1 MKKLVTFIIIF
12 SVFVSCQKSAVEK
25 PDNLIEE
32 DVMVDIIYDLAIL
45 DAIKSQNP
53 TSLDVHGINPNEYI
67 YKKYKIDSLQFAQND
82 RYYATDIKKYKKIYD
97 EVTVRLA
104 EQLGTPSGKQPD
116 EQIVR

>member
-1 MKKLVTFIIIF
+1 MKKLVALIVLF
-12 SVFVSCQKSAVEK
+12 SVFASCQKSAVEK

-53 TSLDVHGINPNEYI
+53 ASLDAHGINPNEYI
-67 YKKYKIDSLQFAQND
+67 YKKYKIDSLQFAKND

-97 EVTVRLA
+97 EVAKRME
-104 EQLGTPSGKQPD
+104 EQLGTPNKKSE
-116 EQIVR
+116 EQVVR